1 MNMASVWLYLL
12 DRFGL
17 PVREE
22 SAPTRTFPLAKW
34 PYGSAD
40 YPTGFE

>member
-1 MNMASVWLYLL
+1 MNVLSSWLYLV

-22 SAPTRTFPLAKW
+22 GAPTRALHLAKW